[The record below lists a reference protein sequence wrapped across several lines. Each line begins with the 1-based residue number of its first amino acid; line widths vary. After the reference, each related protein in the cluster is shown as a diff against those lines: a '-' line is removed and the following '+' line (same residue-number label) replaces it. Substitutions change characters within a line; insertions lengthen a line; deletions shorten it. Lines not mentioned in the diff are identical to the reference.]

1 MPVKY
6 YVRINRLTVP
16 PSHACI
22 TTAEETL
29 GYDKISELIHTLN
42 PSITAAQAKTVL
54 QNFQPGTPSK
64 RGADQGPDRH
74 LPVARAAGNRD
85 RNDHR
90 V

>member
-42 PSITAAQAKTVL
+42 P
-54 QNFQPGTPSK
+54 
-64 RGADQGPDRH
+64 
-74 LPVARAAGNRD
+74 
-85 RNDHR
+85 
-90 V
+90 